1 MVVQTAAMAFWYN
14 APLTFQLLEAS
25 QMTITVF
32 QKLLQVLSIVKK
44 DFELRRLIFGLTAIV
59 ATPLQAMPAV
69 VSQRLPDIARELASL
84 CERMREERVKVL
96 TDNEEHLRKEESKR
110 VQNSDDED
118 EGFEEVSGSDSDGE
132 DEDDEEAVLKKL
144 SKFKKGEEDSDGDD
158 SDDSDYEYMGGDLAI
173 YDSALDE
180 VDELIHVRD
189 ALERLNS
196 ADASYTQQLF
206 SSTPAEAFVKF

>member
-1 MVVQTAAMAFWYN
+1 M
-14 APLTFQLLEAS
+14 
-25 QMTITVF
+25 
-32 QKLLQVLSIVKK
+32 LSIVKK

-59 ATPLQAMPAV
+59 ATPLQAMPAI
-69 VSQRLPDIARELASL
+69 VSQRLPDIARELTSL

-96 TDNEEHLRKEESKR
+96 TDNEEHLRKEETKR

-118 EGFEEVSGSDSDGE
+118 EGFVEVSGSESDE
-132 DEDDEEAVLKKL
+132 DNEDDEEAVLKKL
-144 SKFKKGEEDSDGDD
+144 SKFKKGEEVSDEDD

-206 SSTPAEAFVKF
+206 SATPAEAFLKFQETMRSAQELREKEETIRKRCDELDGN